1 MPSPRP
7 WGSGVLKIR
16 LLEQVL
22 QDQVFSVICHPA
34 GSFQP
39 LARFFPRR
47 LASRHMYGLSILGVV
62 ARHPSA
68 TLLTL
73 AFVSLWAI
81 IAEVSFLLTLITSYS
96 PEVPVFLCPSLQES
110 SARFVWWW
118 VRVVCK

>member
-16 LLEQVL
+16 LLDQVL
-22 QDQVFSVICHPA
+22 KDQVFGVVCHPA

-39 LARFFPRR
+39 LACFFPRR
-47 LASRHMYGLSILGVV
+47 LASRHMYGLSIFGVV

-68 TLLTL
+68 ALLTL
-73 AFVSLWAI
+73 VLVSLWAI

-96 PEVPVFLCPSLQES
+96 PKVPIFSRPLLQES
-110 SARFVWWW
+110 PARFVWWCAG
-118 VRVVCK
+118 VV